1 MLQWFPRFG
10 DIPAMVY
17 EPLAWVDR
25 GRIPGHD
32 AVPEA
37 HSTSLVERRIESLWW
52 PTGSDGGGS
61 SASPAHGRAF
71 GEMRDASPDDL
82 IRNVYE
88 GLELPGEPA
97 DYHFLIQGSAGQLWA
112 RRREEPRVIGE
123 VEKLCWL
130 DIRLVEAWPDAA
142 SNQYSDE
149 GEFYVILSFGTLIE
163 IYEREGFLAEA
174 LEVAE
179 LAARYGQGDEA
190 RERLIQ
196 RIEAV
201 ENETVGDQQ

>member
-1 MLQWFPRFG
+1 
-10 DIPAMVY
+10 
-17 EPLAWVDR
+17 
-25 GRIPGHD
+25 
-32 AVPEA
+32 
-37 HSTSLVERRIESLWW
+37 
-52 PTGSDGGGS
+52 
-61 SASPAHGRAF
+61 
-71 GEMRDASPDDL
+71 MRDASPEDL

-88 GLELPGEPA
+88 GLELPGEPT
-97 DYHFLIQGSAGQLWA
+97 DYHFLIQGSASQLWSH
-112 RRREEPRVIGE
+112 RRQEPCVIGE

-130 DIRLVEAWPDAA
+130 DIRLVEAWPGAA

-149 GEFYVILSFGTLIE
+149 REFYAILSFGALIE

-179 LAARYGQGDEA
+179 LAARYGQHDEV
-190 RERLIQ
+190 RERLIR

>member
-1 MLQWFPRFG
+1 
-10 DIPAMVY
+10 MVY
-17 EPLAWVDR
+17 EPPAWVDR
-25 GRIPGHD
+25 SMLPGND

-37 HSTSLVERRIESLWW
+37 HTTVLDERRIETLWW
-52 PTGSDGGGS
+52 PTAGEGGGGS

-71 GEMRDASPDDL
+71 GDMRDASPDAL

-112 RRREEPRVIGE
+112 HRREEPRVIGE
-123 VEKLCWL
+123 VENLCWL
-130 DIRLVEAWPDAA
+130 DIRLVEAWPDAVR
-142 SNQYSDE
+142 NQYSDE
-149 GEFYVILSFGTLIE
+149 REFYGILSFGTLIQ

-179 LAARYGQGDEA
+179 LAARYGQGDEV
-190 RERLIQ
+190 RERLRQ

-201 ENETVGDQQ
+201 ESETFGDEQ